1 MTLDVEVA
9 ILLLRL
15 GLVLLLYLFLVQV
28 LVVIWRDLR
37 GVQAAPPVMAPEN
50 PTARLV
56 VLDGSASGLA
66 VGTEF
71 ILKATNT
78 LGRVPP
84 NTVIIPDPAVSAR
97 HARLAYRQGQWWLE
111 DLGSANGTYLNGTL
125 VKHPVPVADGDEIE
139 LAQVKLRL
147 EETG

>member
-1 MTLDVEVA
+1 MTLDMGVA

-28 LVVIWRDLR
+28 LLVTWRDLR
-37 GVQAAPPVMAPEN
+37 STQATPAVTAPEN
-50 PTARLV
+50 PAARLV

-66 VGTEF
+66 AGTEF
-71 ILKATNT
+71 ILDVTNT

-84 NTVIIPDPAVSAR
+84 NTIIIPDPAISAR
-97 HARLAYRQGQWWLE
+97 HARLAYHQGRWWLE
-111 DLGSANGTYLNGTL
+111 DLGSANGTYLNG
-125 VKHPVPVADGDEIE
+125 VPVEKPTPVADGDEIE

-147 EETG
+147 EML

>member
-37 GVQAAPPVMAPEN
+37 GIQATPPITAQEN
-50 PTARLV
+50 PAARLV

-66 VGTEF
+66 TGTEF
-71 ILKATNT
+71 ILDVTNT

-84 NTVIIPDPAVSAR
+84 NTVVIPDPAISAR
-97 HARLAYRQGQWWLE
+97 HARLSYHQGRWWLE
-111 DLGSANGTYLNGTL
+111 DLGSANGTYLNGVL
-125 VKHPVPVADGDEIE
+125 VEKPTPVADGDEIE
-139 LAQVKLRL
+139 LAQVKFRL
-147 EETG
+147 EML